1 MCPVDAI
8 LLDIKNV
15 LILPY
20 AYNKFIDIML
30 ARKVNQELIGQ
41 LTITWTILNYYNYY
55 LQGLITMNSIFN
67 VLWTL

>member
-20 AYNKFIDIML
+20 AYNRFIDIVL

-41 LTITWTILNYYNYY
+41 LTKTWTILNYYNYY